1 MSQSRDEDFDT
12 KSEEKSRR
20 HSSDRRAQTQA
31 VEEDHRSADRRT
43 NKPGLAGLIGAIL
56 RGL

>member
-1 MSQSRDEDFDT
+1 MSQSRDDFET

-20 HSSDRRAQTQA
+20 HSSDRRAQPQA
-31 VEEDHRSADRRT
+31 VEEDQRSSDRRT